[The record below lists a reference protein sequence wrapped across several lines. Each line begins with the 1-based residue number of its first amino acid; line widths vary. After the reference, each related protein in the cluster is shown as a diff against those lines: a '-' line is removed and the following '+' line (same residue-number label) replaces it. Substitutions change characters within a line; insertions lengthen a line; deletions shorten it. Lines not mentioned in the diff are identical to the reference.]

1 MTSIVHPRC
10 AIEPLT
16 LRPQFAVVGFDCTLS
31 GVIPALLRDF
41 RLSLQIFGYFQPAAL
56 LDPWLLTRN
65 VFIDYS
71 QRGVIY
77 ASKQWMA
84 FSGQIL
90 FSGSN
95 NPEGIPNAL
104 IDFAEGRSSGALR
117 FVGDSHRNFRTTSFG
132 FFGED
137 SFKLRKNLTLNY
149 GLRYELNTV
158 LREAPW
164 PAQHFPSAK

>member
-77 ASKQWMA
+77 LQ
-84 FSGQIL
+84 
-90 FSGSN
+90 
-95 NPEGIPNAL
+95 
-104 IDFAEGRSSGALR
+104 SSG
-117 FVGDSHRNFRTTSFG
+117 
-132 FFGED
+132 
-137 SFKLRKNLTLNY
+137 
-149 GLRYELNTV
+149 
-158 LREAPW
+158 W
-164 PAQHFPSAK
+164 PSAVRSCSAVPTTRKAFPTR